1 MPGAGFYP
9 RVQPAANLKR
19 NKRKIEHKELSSCS
33 IFCLIFAYTQQL
45 EILVTDP
52 VKSKIKS
59 IFRTSGIAKQASNGY
74 SCPCT
79 VYWYLPEDDTSTST
93 LYTVPVIQIIC

>member
-52 VKSKIKS
+52 VKSKKKAFLELVGLQNKLQMDTVVLVQCI
-59 IFRTSGIAKQASNGY
+59 GIYQKMIQVQVH
-74 SCPCT
+74 CI
-79 VYWYLPEDDTSTST
+79 
-93 LYTVPVIQIIC
+93 LYQ